1 MSYEQNISDWDDF
14 IVEEGRSM
22 YDLEERLLEFSVRT
36 IRLCRNIESSAA
48 GNHVSKQL
56 LRSSTSPLANHGEA
70 QGAESAKDFV
80 HKLGISLKELRET
93 HRWLKLVERV
103 PLVDKPDLLDAII
116 DETDQLI
123 RIFVASIKTAQAK
136 YSKPIT

>member
-1 MSYEQNISDWDDF
+1 MKYDQKNSEVCELIL
-14 IVEEGRSM
+14 EEGRST

-36 IRLCRNIESSAA
+36 IRLCRNIENSQA

-80 HKLGISLKELRET
+80 HKLGISVKELRET
-93 HRWLKLVERV
+93 LRWLKLVKRV
-103 PLVDKPDLLDAII
+103 PLVTKPELLEELLN
-116 DETDQLI
+116 ETDQLI
-123 RIFVASIKTAQAK
+123 RIFVTSIKTAK
-136 YSKPIT
+136 SRSTDK

>member
-1 MSYEQNISDWDDF
+1 MNYEQTDNSDQF
-14 IVEEGRSM
+14 LIEEGRSM

-36 IRLCRNIESSAA
+36 IRLCRNIESSQA

-70 QGAESAKDFV
+70 QGAESTKDFA
-80 HKLGISLKELRET
+80 HKLGISVKELRET
-93 HRWLKLVERV
+93 LRWLKLVKRV
-103 PLVDKPDLLDAII
+103 PLVSKPELLEDLL

-123 RIFVASIKTAQAK
+123 RIFVASIKTAK
-136 YSKPIT
+136 SKSTDK

>member
-1 MSYEQNISDWDDF
+1 MSYKQADWNVFF
-14 IVEEGRSM
+14 IEEANSN
-22 YDLEERLLEFSVRT
+22 YDLEERLLDFSVRT
-36 IRLCRNIESSAA
+36 IRLCRNIENSPA

-80 HKLGISLKELRET
+80 HKLGISVKERRET
-93 HRWLKLVERV
+93 LRWLKLVKRV
-103 PLVDKPDLLDAII
+103 PLVIKPEILDELI

-123 RIFVASIKTAQAK
+123 RIFFASIKTAK
-136 YSKPIT
+136 LKSTDK